1 MLLNMLFDDD
11 DDDDDESSVSALF
24 QVGDIVVQLKQR
36 PTEGRVLDKEKEELQ
51 DYVSLQSKASTAS

>member
-1 MLLNMLFDDD
+1 MLLNMLFDDE
-11 DDDDDESSVSALF
+11 DEGSVSALF

-51 DYVSLQSKASTAS
+51 DYVRAAGLHTFK